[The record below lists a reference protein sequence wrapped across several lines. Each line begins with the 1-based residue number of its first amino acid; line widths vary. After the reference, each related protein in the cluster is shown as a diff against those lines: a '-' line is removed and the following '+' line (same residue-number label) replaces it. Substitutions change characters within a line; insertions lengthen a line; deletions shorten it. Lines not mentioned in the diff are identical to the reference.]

1 MKIEKEKIMIIIDD
15 EKLQRMATKI
25 IEYEKSV
32 IKNPTIVENQK
43 IQNIKKIIEAISD
56 AIKID

>member
-1 MKIEKEKIMIIIDD
+1 MIIIDD

-32 IKNPTIVENQK
+32 IKNTTIVENQK

>member
-1 MKIEKEKIMIIIDD
+1 MIIIDD